1 MGILDLISR
10 NFLRREHTLTPQSLV
25 PFPGG
30 FRGELIHDPA
40 RCTACETCAYVCS
53 PTAIHF
59 DCTQPEKVGWQYQMM
74 QCTFCGR
81 CVEFC
86 PTHALSLEEC
96 PAEPLHELHLT
107 EHFIAYQPCARCGE
121 AIIPMP
127 LVVLEEKYGSPV
139 PADML
144 RLNQMCEG
152 CRKKSYAE
160 NLKHGFTGR

>member
-1 MGILDLISR
+1 MGIIDLISR
-10 NFLRREHTLTPQSLV
+10 NFIKRAHTLTPQSLV

-30 FRGELIHDPA
+30 FRGELLHDPA

-59 DCTQPEKVGWQYQMM
+59 DYSQPDKVGWQYQMM

-86 PTHALSLEEC
+86 PTHALSLEQR
-96 PAEPLHELHLT
+96 PAEPLYKLQLT
-107 EHFIAYQPCARCGE
+107 EHFIEYQACTRCGDRFI
-121 AIIPMP
+121 AMP

-139 PADML
+139 PPEML
-144 RLNQMCEG
+144 RLHGMCES
-152 CRKKSYAE
+152 CRKRAYAE
-160 NLKHGFTGR
+160 NLKKGFTGL